1 MRTLPLHPSQKEI
14 NTTDDYADFEV
25 TLRPTYDFYMKL
37 LSFGNMIKVIEPDN
51 VRNELEKWIKN
62 TMDIYNL

>member
-1 MRTLPLHPSQKEI
+1 MRTLPLHSSQKGS
-14 NTTDDYADFEV
+14 NTTDDYADFEL

-51 VRNELEKWIKN
+51 VRNELEKWMKK
-62 TMDIYNL
+62 TMDIYNP

>member
-62 TMDIYNL
+62 TMDVYNL